1 MGMACNE
8 MMRDR
13 IGLDEDRIPAEEIG
27 GDERRDGMGWDG
39 MGSDRI
45 G

>member
-1 MGMACNE
+1 ME
-8 MMRDR
+8 W
-13 IGLDEDRIPAEEIG
+13 
-27 GDERRDGMGWDG
+27 DGMGRDWMGWDGRRGEERINRRDG